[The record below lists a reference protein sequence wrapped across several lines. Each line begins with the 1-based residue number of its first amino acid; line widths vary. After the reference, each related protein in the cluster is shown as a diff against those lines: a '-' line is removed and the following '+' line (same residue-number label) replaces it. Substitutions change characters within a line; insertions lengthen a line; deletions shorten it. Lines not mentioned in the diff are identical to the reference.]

1 MAESINNGSHHIN
14 MKRSRNESSE
24 SRGAKTAAFI
34 EDLKNIGILK
44 SVSLGSKICFPTNKL
59 NYEQIET
66 LKKLL
71 KVDEEEHPW
80 TSFSTSN
87 SGWFGISVPYTDNIK
102 PGDNI
107 RDAIDQYRKYAEED
121 KDLFISSYGEAK
133 FVVDFSKTNMLMF
146 ENGDILYP
154 YGAFFFSDNKSAA
167 TQFAASVA
175 CIPSRYNK
183 IRNKRYISPITSDNW
198 DNATINCNF
207 TRHGHLVIFYVD
219 KDIEK
224 EPDVYHP
231 IVTTIDIE
239 VFAKKDF
246 KTSEITKLYFGR
258 AEKNSKCVPDIQEYL
273 VKEVYSR
280 YAIDSFVATQFMSDY
295 LYSIGC
301 NPDNYDLTIPD
312 RSRTTEEDKS
322 FKFKSNFAGNKKIDR
337 SKLITHSDT
346 ESSEENVREENEP
359 KVIGEIPVQLP
370 KTETEEEPST
380 EGEIVTD
387 EVGIDEQTVNEPL
400 GDGPVQE

>member
-1 MAESINNGSHHIN
+1 MAESINNGNHRIN
-14 MKRSRNESSE
+14 LKRSRNESE
-24 SRGAKTAAFI
+24 SRGAKTATFI
-34 EDLKNIGILK
+34 NDLENAGILK

-71 KVDEEEHPW
+71 KIDESEHPW
-80 TSFSTSN
+80 TSFSVSN
-87 SGWFGISVPYTDNIK
+87 SGWFGTSVPYTEGSK
-102 PGDNI
+102 PGDSI
-107 RDAIDQYRKYAEED
+107 REAIDQYKQYAEED

-133 FVVDFSKTNMLMF
+133 FVIDFSKTNMLMF

-154 YGAFFFSDNKSAA
+154 YGAFFFSDNKSAT

-224 EPDVYHP
+224 EPDIYYP

-239 VFAKKDF
+239 VFVKKDF
-246 KTSEITKLYFGR
+246 KTSEIVKLYFGR
-258 AEKNSKCVPDIQEYL
+258 AEKNAKCVPDMQEYL
-273 VKEVYSR
+273 IKEVYSR
-280 YAIDSFVATQFMSDY
+280 YAIDSFAATQFMSDY

-312 RSRTTEEDKS
+312 RSRVVEDDKS

-337 SKLITHSDT
+337 SKLVHAETSEETKVDEKSAADTENEDKDEVSVEEVPSDIDTSSEDDT
-346 ESSEENVREENEP
+346 ESTNE
-359 KVIGEIPVQLP
+359 
-370 KTETEEEPST
+370 
-380 EGEIVTD
+380 
-387 EVGIDEQTVNEPL
+387 
-400 GDGPVQE
+400 